1 MAKNHYI
8 NNKDFLNEMTKYR
21 ASIQEAKRLG
31 SLPKPQI
38 PRYVA
43 ECFMKIA
50 ENLSHKP
57 NFLSYTFR
65 DEMVADAIEN
75 CVMYVDNFDPAKSSN
90 PFAYFT
96 QITYYAFLRR
106 IQKEKKQLYVK
117 YKATQQFG
125 ILDQGEMYEDVDG
138 NMKQFELY
146 DNISEFIETFE
157 KNRDNKKKIKVKG
170 LEKFISYAEE
180 LKGIL
185 DEAGITGTID
195 NRDEK
200 IGRKI
205 RDSEVRK
212 VPFMLIVGEKEQEE
226 GKVAVRKHG
235 QGDLG
240 VFSSEEFIQYFKG
253 IISESLAKE

>member
-8 NNKDFLNEMTKYR
+8 NNKDFLTEMIKYR
-21 ASIQEAKRLG
+21 QATATAKIAG
-31 SLPKPQI
+31 GKKPQI

-96 QITYYAFLRR
+96 QITYFAFLRR

-117 YKATQQFG
+117 YKATESAG
-125 ILDQGEMYEDVDG
+125 VLDEFELNENEDG
-138 NMKQFELY
+138 TFRQFELY
-146 DNISEFIETFE
+146 ENISEFIGNYEIAN
-157 KNRDNKKKIKVKG
+157 KNKKLAKKIA
-170 LEKFISYAEE
+170 LEKFVE
-180 LKGIL
+180 
-185 DEAGITGTID
+185 DD
-195 NRDEK
+195 
-200 IGRKI
+200 
-205 RDSEVRK
+205 
-212 VPFMLIVGEKEQEE
+212 Q
-226 GKVAVRKHG
+226 
-235 QGDLG
+235 
-240 VFSSEEFIQYFKG
+240 
-253 IISESLAKE
+253 

>member
-8 NNKDFLNEMTKYR
+8 SNKDFLTEMIKYR
-21 ASIQEAKRLG
+21 QAITKSKRLG
-31 SLPKPQI
+31 EKKPQI

-75 CVMYVDNFDPAKSSN
+75 CVMYVDNFDPGKSSN

-117 YKATQQFG
+117 YKATENAG
-125 ILDQGEMYEDVDG
+125 TLDEFELNQNEDG
-138 NMKQFELY
+138 TFRQFELY
-146 DNISEFIETFE
+146 ENISEFIENYE
-157 KNRDNKKKIKVKG
+157 IARNKKKIEKKIA
-170 LEKFISYAEE
+170 LEKFVE
-180 LKGIL
+180 
-185 DEAGITGTID
+185 DD
-195 NRDEK
+195 
-200 IGRKI
+200 
-205 RDSEVRK
+205 
-212 VPFMLIVGEKEQEE
+212 Q
-226 GKVAVRKHG
+226 
-235 QGDLG
+235 
-240 VFSSEEFIQYFKG
+240 
-253 IISESLAKE
+253 

>member
-8 NNKDFLNEMTKYR
+8 SNKDFLTEMIKYR
-21 ASIQEAKRLG
+21 QAITKSKRLG
-31 SLPKPQI
+31 EKKPQI

-75 CVMYVDNFDPAKSSN
+75 CVMYVDNFDPGKSSN

-117 YKATQQFG
+117 YKATESAG
-125 ILDQGEMYEDVDG
+125 ILDEFELNQNEDG
-138 NMKQFELY
+138 TFRQFELY
-146 DNISEFIETFE
+146 ENISEFIENYE
-157 KNRDNKKKIKVKG
+157 VAKKNKKIAKKVS
-170 LEKFISYAEE
+170 LEKFVE
-180 LKGIL
+180 
-185 DEAGITGTID
+185 DE
-195 NRDEK
+195 
-200 IGRKI
+200 
-205 RDSEVRK
+205 
-212 VPFMLIVGEKEQEE
+212 Q
-226 GKVAVRKHG
+226 
-235 QGDLG
+235 
-240 VFSSEEFIQYFKG
+240 
-253 IISESLAKE
+253 

>member
-8 NNKDFLNEMTKYR
+8 NNKDFLKEMIEFRT
-21 ASIQEAKRLG
+21 AVSEAKKLN
-31 SLPKPQI
+31 LPKPQI

-117 YKATQQFG
+117 YKSTETAG
-125 ILDQGEMYEDVDG
+125 ILDEYELNETEDGTFRQFEMYE
-138 NMKQFELY
+138 
-146 DNISEFIETFE
+146 NISEFIQTYENARKE
-157 KNRDNKKKIKVKG
+157 KKAKKAAGV
-170 LEKFISYAEE
+170 EKFV
-180 LKGIL
+180 
-185 DEAGITGTID
+185 D
-195 NRDEK
+195 
-200 IGRKI
+200 
-205 RDSEVRK
+205 
-212 VPFMLIVGEKEQEE
+212 
-226 GKVAVRKHG
+226 
-235 QGDLG
+235 GD
-240 VFSSEEFIQYFKG
+240 VVK
-253 IISESLAKE
+253 

>member
-8 NNKDFLNEMTKYR
+8 NNKDFLKEMIEFRT
-21 ASIQEAKRLG
+21 AVSEAKKLN
-31 SLPKPQI
+31 LPKPQI

-65 DEMVADAIEN
+65 DEMVADALEN

-117 YKATQQFG
+117 YKSTETAG
-125 ILDQGEMYEDVDG
+125 ILDEYELNETEDGTFRQFEMYE
-138 NMKQFELY
+138 
-146 DNISEFIETFE
+146 NISEFIQTYENARKE
-157 KNRDNKKKIKVKG
+157 KKAKKAAGV
-170 LEKFISYAEE
+170 EKFV
-180 LKGIL
+180 
-185 DEAGITGTID
+185 D
-195 NRDEK
+195 
-200 IGRKI
+200 
-205 RDSEVRK
+205 
-212 VPFMLIVGEKEQEE
+212 
-226 GKVAVRKHG
+226 
-235 QGDLG
+235 GD
-240 VFSSEEFIQYFKG
+240 VVK
-253 IISESLAKE
+253 